1 MIQTGG
7 SFGFA
12 RQLDYLR
19 LNPNGRVPTIDDGGF
34 VLWESNVIVRY
45 LASTYGQGRLLLEG
59 KAFEVWGGEQLR
71 DFTYVDDAVDA
82 FLMAATSEDAN
93 GQVFNLGCERVINL
107 KDLADLMVEING
119 SGRYELRSFPPDRK
133 RIDIGDYYADF
144 TRIRSVLGWEP
155 KVPLREALVR
165 TVAFYREHL
174 EHYL

>member
-1 MIQTGG
+1 MRIKD
-7 SFGFA
+7 A
-12 RQLDYLR
+12 RQTFL
-19 LNPNGRVPTIDDGGF
+19 GI
-34 VLWESNVIVRY
+34 WI
-45 LASTYGQGRLLLEG
+45 RLLLEG

-82 FLMAATSEDAN
+82 FLMAASSEDAN

-107 KDLADLMVEING
+107 KDLADLVVEING

-144 TRIRSVLGWEP
+144 SRIRSVLGWEP

-165 TVAFYREHL
+165 TLAFYRENL
-174 EHYL
+174 DHYL